1 MQFAVLVVLLAVH
14 IRKPAVP
21 DLPLC
26 IQRHISGQ
34 FKNCARIGIGGSAAI
49 CGSVPAVELVVL
61 TGKGVDIQGSVHTD
75 LKALRLHT
83 AFATIG
89 VEGDGVEHTCS
100 CRVLCRI
107 SSILFSSH
115 NLRAPAGE
123 GVAVVLVRSLICAA
137 LEGRHGALQI
147 IFLSYD
153 LTINYPSDMC
163 AGLRNFRAL
172 FQQFIAD
179 RAVGVASV
187 TGCRKRCFDRIAN
200 LRLVAGSGDHFNSGD
215 RCAANRAF
223 DARRMTG
230 LGAGSGLFRNC
241 NRSMSSRVDC
251 FSLGCIANCAGV
263 GLDTGVL
270 TGGSG
275 RDLALIPAVALGGN
289 SRAGAYFLAA
299 ILAVGVAGVAILGA
313 GCVLRVADFGIFMVA
328 GLGSSPH
335 TV

>member
-1 MQFAVLVVLLAVH
+1 MQLAILVVQLAVH

-21 DLPLC
+21 ELPLC
-26 IQRHISGQ
+26 IQRHIAGQ

-49 CGSVPAVELVVL
+49 CGSVPADELVAL
-61 TGKGVDIQGSVHTD
+61 TSKGVGIQGGVHTD

-83 AFATIG
+83 AFAAVGI
-89 VEGDGVEHTCS
+89 EGDGVEHTGS

-107 SSILFSSH
+107 SGILFSNH
-115 NLRAPAGE
+115 NLRTPAGE
-123 GVAVVLVRSLICAA
+123 GVAVVVVRSLIRTV

-153 LTINYPSDMC
+153 LAIDHPGDVC
-163 AGLRNFRAL
+163 ASLRNFRAL

-179 RAVGVASV
+179 RAAGVASV

-200 LRLVAGSGDHFNSGD
+200 LRLVASSRDHFNSGD

-230 LGAGSGLFRNC
+230 LGAGSGLFRNF

-313 GCVLRVADFGIFMVA
+313 GCVLRVADFGIFMIA